1 MSDRSGA
8 QNIWVLP
15 RGGQAKQLTKF
26 TDGRVLWPT
35 LSYDGNEITFE
46 RNFHIWK
53 MNADSGK
60 AQELSIALRGAASTP
75 MTDRVALAGQIRDLA
90 LSPDGKKVAV
100 IARGEVFAASASDG
114 GDAVRVT
121 NTPAAESFV
130 TWSTDS
136 RKLIYASERNGSSEL
151 YQYDFATETETPIT
165 QGKNIDASPVF
176 SPDGKSL
183 AFVRNSRTVMVY
195 DMQSKTE
202 REVTKIYTDPE
213 PLLGGDSLRWSPD
226 GKWIA
231 FLTYS
236 PETRSYT
243 NVSVAPAAGGAARP
257 ISFLA
262 NANAGSLDWAP
273 DGSYI
278 LFSTSQRTEDSEIA
292 RIDLKLRTPRF
303 REDQFRDL
311 FKEENP
317 RQRPTQPGPSPA
329 SSPAVTPSAT
339 EKTAEPSTDKK
350 AETKATEIVFDDIR
364 RRLSFLNTGLNSN
377 GGVISPDGKTLVM
390 LASAEGQF
398 NLYTMPLD
406 ELATDQ
412 SAKQLTSTQGFKSQ
426 PQFSPDGKSVYYL
439 ENGRINIVSL
449 DRREVRPLN
458 VNMEMTV
465 DLAKEKLEVFKQGW
479 RFLRDNFFDEKFNGV
494 DWENVRAT

>member
-1 MSDRSGA
+1 MWPMATADGSKVFFMSDRSGA

-60 AQELSIALRGAASTP
+60 AQELSITLRGAASTP

-151 YQYDFATETETPIT
+151 YQYDFTTETETPIT

-183 AFVRNSRTVMVY
+183 AFIRNSRTVMVY

-202 REVTKIYTDPE
+202 REVDKD
-213 PLLGGDSLRWSPD
+213 LH
-226 GKWIA
+226 
-231 FLTYS
+231 
-236 PETRSYT
+236 RSRT
-243 NVSVAPAAGGAARP
+243 AARRRQ
-257 ISFLA
+257 S
-262 NANAGSLDWAP
+262 SLV
-273 DGSYI
+273 
-278 LFSTSQRTEDSEIA
+278 A
-292 RIDLKLRTPRF
+292 RRQVDRVS
-303 REDQFRDL
+303 DQFARDAIVYEC
-311 FKEENP
+311 FGRS
-317 RQRPTQPGPSPA
+317 RQPA
-329 SSPAVTPSAT
+329 ERHGRSAFWQMLMPA
-339 EKTAEPSTDKK
+339 
-350 AETKATEIVFDDIR
+350 R
-364 RRLSFLNTGLNSN
+364 SN
-377 GGVISPDGKTLVM
+377 GARMARTFCFRR
-390 LASAEGQF
+390 ASEPRTARSRG
-398 NLYTMPLD
+398 
-406 ELATDQ
+406 
-412 SAKQLTSTQGFKSQ
+412 ST
-426 PQFSPDGKSVYYL
+426 
-439 ENGRINIVSL
+439 
-449 DRREVRPLN
+449 
-458 VNMEMTV
+458 
-465 DLAKEKLEVFKQGW
+465 
-479 RFLRDNFFDEKFNGV
+479 
-494 DWENVRAT
+494 